1 MERREFIRDAA
12 ATAGW
17 TALSASR
24 VLGANDRVLLGLI
37 GSGGRGRWVST
48 GLLKAPGTEIVAVC
62 DVYDANAEQASKE
75 LAGGKAKTSRDF
87 RQLLESKEIDAVYVA
102 TPDHWHTQ
110 KEDFVNDREASR
122 LLTRTLR
129 KPYDL
134 VRI

>member
-48 GLLKAPGTEIVAVC
+48 GLLKAPGTEIVA
-62 DVYDANAEQASKE
+62 
-75 LAGGKAKTSRDF
+75 
-87 RQLLESKEIDAVYVA
+87 
-102 TPDHWHTQ
+102 TPGHWHAQ

-134 VRI
+134 VKI